1 MWDMLYGICIPS
13 WCIKLFIIICL
24 SLPSVIFLTIKLILF
39 YVNVATLV
47 LLQLLVMSFLP
58 SFTFNIFVSLN
69 LTCLLLAGYNSV
81 VCFYHLKI
89 SPFWCRIQP
98 VVQSLSPVQLF
109 ETPTDCNSPGF
120 PVLYDLL
127 EFAQT
132 HVHWVSDAIQ
142 PSHPLLPAS
151 LPALYLSQHQG
162 LFQWFGPLHQMAKKY
177 WSFSISPSN
186 EYSRLISFKIDWLDL
201 LALQGTLKSLLQHH
215 SLKASI
221 LWPSAAFMVHLSH
234 LYMTTGKTIALTIW
248 TFVCLVYSHL
258 IIITLDLHFL
268 YCIHFLYASG
278 SLFLCLSFTVCS
290 CFIQIF
296 FTISFYPSGY

>member
-1 MWDMLYGICIPS
+1 MSD
-13 WCIKLFIIICL
+13 
-24 SLPSVIFLTIKLILF
+24 SLQPHE
-39 YVNVATLV
+39 
-47 LLQLLVMSFLP
+47 LQHARLP
-58 SFTFNIFVSLN
+58 
-69 LTCLLLAGYNSV
+69 C
-81 VCFYHLKI
+81 
-89 SPFWCRIQP
+89 P
-98 VVQSLSPVQLF
+98 SLSPWV
-109 ETPTDCNSPGF
+109 CSNSCPLG
-120 PVLYDLL
+120 
-127 EFAQT
+127 Q
-132 HVHWVSDAIQ
+132 WCQ
-142 PSHPLLPAS
+142 PITSSSVAPFLPAFN
-151 LPALYLSQHQG
+151 LSQHQG
-162 LFQWFGPLHQMAKKY
+162 LLQWVGSSHLVAKKY